1 MPARR
6 IFLRAI
12 TLGLPAALLLAGCKH
27 WREGAEARSQQARD
41 GGAGSG
47 DGGSGGGGG
56 GGGGGNGGY

>member
-6 IFLRAI
+6 IFLRAM

-27 WREGAEARSQQARD
+27 WREGAEARPQQTRD
-41 GGAGSG
+41 GGG
-47 DGGSGGGGG
+47 DG